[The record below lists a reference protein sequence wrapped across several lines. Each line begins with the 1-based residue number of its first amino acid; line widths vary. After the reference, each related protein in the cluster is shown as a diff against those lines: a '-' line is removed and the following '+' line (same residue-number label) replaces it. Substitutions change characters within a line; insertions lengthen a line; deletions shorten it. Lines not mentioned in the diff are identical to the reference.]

1 MSKLF
6 FIDTTRV
13 LRHVA
18 SRTLFRFAWAS
29 GTRAA
34 GRAHSLRSCSAVGPC
49 FACCA
54 ISNSL
59 TDGCSLPQPDMSLHD
74 ATALRKVRDVIDAQ
88 DKLHMHLLHLAFEEQ
103 DPTLF
108 PLKYDDKYRESTLS
122 AEEHRDLLSVG
133 VEKASSFY
141 KDFVHTCKYIPDTV
155 HRNSV
160 KVYMRLFKSSGE
172 WYVGYTA
179 KSTAYRRHYEDRL
192 ESVNLIERNVEGS
205 KLMEHY
211 KRSIFLHDDV
221 TILTIAEVHDID
233 TAKIL
238 EAGLIRH
245 LTKNKELPVDLC
257 LNTDHVPDKDT
268 EDECYFS

>member
-1 MSKLF
+1 
-6 FIDTTRV
+6 
-13 LRHVA
+13 
-18 SRTLFRFAWAS
+18 
-29 GTRAA
+29 
-34 GRAHSLRSCSAVGPC
+34 
-49 FACCA
+49 
-54 ISNSL
+54 
-59 TDGCSLPQPDMSLHD
+59 MSLHD
-74 ATALRKVRDVIDAQ
+74 ATALRRVRDVIDAE

-108 PLKYDDKYRESTLS
+108 PLKYDEKYRESTLS

-133 VEKASSFY
+133 VEKAISFY
-141 KDFVHTCKYIPDTV
+141 KDFVHTCKHVPDTA

-245 LTKNKELPVDLC
+245 LTKELPVDLC
-257 LNTDHVPDKDT
+257 LNTDHVPDTDT
-268 EDECYFS
+268 EDECHVS